1 MLVALA
7 LIGKL
12 VIRPGVLALDAAEA
26 AEHTLEIRVTEAG
39 KKFTVT
45 AIGLQ

>member
-1 MLVALA
+1 MRGGEGKCGQSEVV
-7 LIGKL
+7 LI
-12 VIRPGVLALDAAEA
+12 LDESEP
-26 AEHTLEIRVTEAG
+26 AEHTLEIRVTEEG